1 MMKIVYDPK
10 EGQVVSDANIED
22 FYKMYCRYL
31 KHNLKIGKT
40 MRVRVGSELIVQ
52 RFRLGVAEGDI
63 PASQIEFWF
72 EGKQL
77 EMTTFGSY
85 NGMPPKGFCDY
96 LQTYIMRMSKKRR
109 ANLTVVE

>member
-22 FYKMYCRYL
+22 FYAMYCRYARHPDHKSL
-31 KHNLKIGKT
+31 T
-40 MRVRVGSELIVQ
+40 VQVGSELIVT